1 MNNTFEWHSSF
12 NGFLD
17 RWDVSNVKN
26 MTRMFYSAYNF
37 NGDLSTWDISSVVD
51 MSYMFS
57 YASTFNTS
65 LSTWDVLSVVD
76 MKYMFSGASKFNS
89 DVSRWRGVAASNP
102 QSGMFDSAYAFTS
115 KYACLTFHDGPGAQH
130 VFFDSFDKQ

>member
-1 MNNTFEWHSSF
+1 MLLICPICLIMQTVSIRIYRRGTFRV
-12 NGFLD
+12 LLICPICLMV
-17 RWDVSNVKN
+17 RII
-26 MTRMFYSAYNF
+26 
-37 NGDLSTWDISSVVD
+37 STVIYRRGTFKRVIVD

-102 QSGMFDSAYAFTS
+102 QSGMFDNAYAV
-115 KYACLTFHDGPGAQH
+115 HI
-130 VFFDSFDKQ
+130 